1 MAKRRPSG
9 DGMVRKREDGR
20 WEGRIVVGHKENGDP
35 LFRYVLAKTQKELLA
50 KLHRDM
56 DIYQDAQLTEDSRM
70 TLGEWLDR
78 WMEEYGAVTLRPNTL
93 RSYEQYIRCYVK
105 PYLGGKIVSRVT
117 RLDIQKLYRKLKKE
131 GRVHDHPE
139 YGHELSDSMV
149 LRIHAMLHRCLKDAE
164 RDHIVPYNPTDG
176 VKLPKSNYKPK
187 QVLDREQM
195 DAFLAAVDKNEI
207 WRDFFYTELTTGL
220 RRGEICGL
228 MWRDFDE
235 NAGTLKILRSVNVPK
250 RGEMEIGE
258 TKTERGRRTIRLPP
272 STVQRLKERKKHA
285 VSQWI
290 FPEPLAPEKPV
301 RPSAA
306 YYWMKVLL
314 KEAGLPHIRF
324 HDLRHTFAT
333 MALENGMDIKTLS
346 AMLGHVSAATTLDIY
361 THITSDMLSEAAAK
375 IDRGLGNEVAEDS
388 AEANPLTDFQPVM
401 RRTRKPGTGCITEIN
416 DHLFEGRYSP
426 TWPDGTKHSKCI
438 YAHTREECEEKL
450 KVLIQQL
457 NTERKAIQDRMRG
470 IPSPEKLTKKQ
481 RQIWEYMRL
490 CPDETNYSTIAKGA
504 KVTRHTVAKHF
515 EMIQKMLGI
524 QKTAPHPLL
533 DCQTVPLI
541 V

>member
-20 WEGRIVVGHKENGDP
+20 WEGRIVVGHKENGEP
-35 LFRYVLAKTQKELLA
+35 IFRYVLAKTQKELLA

-314 KEAGLPHIRF
+314 KEAGLPHIRV